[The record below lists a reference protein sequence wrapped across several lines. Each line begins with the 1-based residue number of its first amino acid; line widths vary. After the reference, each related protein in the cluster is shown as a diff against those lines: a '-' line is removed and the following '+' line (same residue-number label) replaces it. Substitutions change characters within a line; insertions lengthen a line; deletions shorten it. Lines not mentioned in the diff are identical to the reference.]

1 MKICVYGISCSGKDT
16 LISELLQ
23 NPDMKNFRHYKGS
36 WQLNKIAEKRF
47 CRNLKLLN
55 ESEKE
60 IVRKQFMESLQDEDN
75 FLVDGHF
82 CFPSLTEKKFQTVF
96 TDSDLALYDS
106 FVYLK
111 SNAKEIYKRIQDSEK
126 NKRFASLSVEE
137 LHEWQCFEINWL
149 REKCFYAQKDFIIID
164 DDLKNAVA
172 YLSRYANNTRFNSIE
187 IARHIVDSIVRSESK
202 KIALIDC
209 DRTSTAE
216 DTTIPFFELNGG
228 KLTALKTIFADDSY
242 SHYQFW
248 KQAKLYKDFS
258 KYPNIADFHLN
269 FIVCDKISSF
279 KKQGYIVYGLTSGVF
294 EIWKQINEKHQLFES
309 IIGND
314 LSDSGF
320 IISDF
325 VKGFV
330 SKLLKQKGYSVVS
343 IGDSMCDI
351 FMLEEA
357 DKGYIYAPNKLR
369 PHVQKYIDEHSKTK
383 IVQFARNPHQY
394 AGIISEE

>member
-1 MKICVYGISCSGKDT
+1 MI
-16 LISELLQ
+16 
-23 NPDMKNFRHYKGS
+23 H
-36 WQLNKIAEKRF
+36 
-47 CRNLKLLN
+47 
-55 ESEKE
+55 
-60 IVRKQFMESLQDEDN
+60 
-75 FLVDGHF
+75 
-82 CFPSLTEKKFQTVF
+82 
-96 TDSDLALYDS
+96 

-111 SNAKEIYKRIQDSEK
+111 SNETDIHKRIQDSEK
-126 NKRFASLSVEE
+126 NRRFASLSAEE
-137 LHEWQCFEINWL
+137 LHEWQCFEINKL
-149 REKCFYAQKDFIIID
+149 REKCFYAKKDFIIID

-172 YLSRYANNTRFNSIE
+172 YLSAYANNTRFNSIE
-187 IARHIVDSIVRSESK
+187 IARHIVDSIVLSESK

-209 DRTSTAE
+209 DRTTTAE

-228 KLTALKTIFADDSY
+228 NLTALKTIFADDSY
-242 SHYQFW
+242 SHYQLW

-258 KYPNIADFHLN
+258 KYPNTADFHLN
-269 FIVCDKISSF
+269 SIVCDKISSL

-294 EIWKQINEKHQLFES
+294 EIWKQINEKYQIFES

-314 LSDSGF
+314 LSDSRI

-383 IVQFARNPHQY
+383 IVQFAKNPHQY